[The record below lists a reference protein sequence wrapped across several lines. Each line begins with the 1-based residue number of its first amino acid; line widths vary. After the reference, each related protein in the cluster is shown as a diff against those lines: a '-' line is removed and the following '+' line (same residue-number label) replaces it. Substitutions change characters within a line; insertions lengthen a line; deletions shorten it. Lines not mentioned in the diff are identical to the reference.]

1 MALVFCRSCKAKI
14 TQRDTT
20 CPRCG
25 APTSRLVPIVTGIIV
40 SAVAVVLYSAVK
52 ASLQDDKLATARNS
66 PVADTGNR
74 AADTAS
80 TPSAPAQKESGQR
93 DIVRTVLT
101 DD

>member
-52 ASLQDDKLATARNS
+52 ASLQEDKLDAARTS
-66 PVADTGNR
+66 PIADTGNR
-74 AADTAS
+74 AAET
-80 TPSAPAQKESGQR
+80 TSAPAKNESDQR
-93 DIVRTVLT
+93 DVVRTVLT